1 MRGDGR
7 FVPQTRVRV
16 YWPRHV
22 SPDVAV
28 LKRRLDGPQIVFK
41 FGRIS
46 YHPCLAAARGRAIV
60 SRLVWMSFLP
70 RTTTICGLMILGLS
84 LRLMIIGLW
93 LMLLGLSLRL
103 MILSLC
109 PGLIILSRIVELNG
123 RGLTL
128 HAPIAAVP

>member
-1 MRGDGR
+1 
-7 FVPQTRVRV
+7 
-16 YWPRHV
+16 
-22 SPDVAV
+22 
-28 LKRRLDGPQIVFK
+28 
-41 FGRIS
+41 
-46 YHPCLAAARGRAIV
+46 
-60 SRLVWMSFLP
+60 
-70 RTTTICGLMILGLS
+70 MILGLS